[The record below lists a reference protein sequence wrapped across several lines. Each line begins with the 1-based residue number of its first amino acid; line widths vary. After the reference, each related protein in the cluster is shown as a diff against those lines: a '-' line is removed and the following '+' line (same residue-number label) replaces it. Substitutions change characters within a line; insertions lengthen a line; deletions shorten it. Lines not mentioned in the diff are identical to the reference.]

1 MTDFV
6 WRDGSRLTPYMA
18 YQIECLNRDLRA
30 NFGVGVL
37 VSSGIRIPQEQI
49 DIFLQRYVTAGN
61 IRGRKVYDTRVWN
74 GTRYYRISSA
84 GTVAVPGT
92 SNHEIQ
98 GSKAAV
104 DLRDTGGDT
113 GGDAGITVASSKR
126 GRWIRQNAW
135 RYGLVASGDGF
146 GEGWHFDILNIWNAV
161 PGGTPTEKGI
171 TVIHYHRE
179 DGTARSK
186 GYRTLKPGDAF
197 WLHTTPGIA
206 TSQATN
212 LGGGIGPTIFTL
224 HVYAHGGTPGD
235 AIDVQLYWDQ
245 TKTEGPH
252 SGHYT
257 ERMVFDKEGIIN
269 RSVTSQ
275 RALGSGDAVYGQL
288 RAPSTNKGTFVVSL
302 FDSDAYLI
310 V

>member
-1 MTDFV
+1 MGGTPTFV
-6 WRDGSRLTPYMA
+6 YRNGQRLTPYMN
-18 YQIECLNRDLRA
+18 YQIERLNTDIKSI
-30 NFGVGVL
+30 FGVQII

-61 IRGRKVYDTRVWN
+61 VRGRRVYDTRVWR
-74 GTRYYRISSA
+74 GVRYYRISSA

-98 GSKAAV
+98 GTTAAV
-104 DLRDTGGDT
+104 DIRDT
-113 GGDAGITVASSKR
+113 GGDAGVTVASSKR
-126 GRWIRQNAW
+126 GRWLRQNAW

-146 GEGWHFDILNIWNAV
+146 GEGWHFDVLNIYNAV
-161 PGGTPTEKGI
+161 PGAPAGNPNKGV

-179 DGTARSK
+179 DATSRADG
-186 GYRTLKPGDAF
+186 RTLKPGDSF
-197 WLHTTPGIA
+197 WLNTVNKAA

-212 LGGGIGPTIFTL
+212 VAGGIGPTIFTL

-245 TKTEGPH
+245 TKTDGPH

-257 ERMVFDKEGIIN
+257 ERMVFDKNGVIN
-269 RSVTSQ
+269 HSVTSQ
-275 RALGSGDAVYGQL
+275 RGLGSGDAVYAQL
-288 RAPSTNKGTFVVSL
+288 RTPKTNVGVAKITA

>member
-1 MTDFV
+1 MTVFV
-6 WRDGSRLTPYMA
+6 WRDGSRLTPYME
-18 YQIECLNRDLRA
+18 YQINCLDRDLRA

-61 IRGRKVYDTRVWN
+61 IRGRKVYDTRVWR
-74 GTRYYRISSA
+74 GVRYYRISSA

-104 DLRDTGGDT
+104 DLRDTGA
-113 GGDAGITVASSKR
+113 DAGITVASSKR

-146 GEGWHFDILNIWNAV
+146 GEGWHFDVLNIYNAV
-161 PGGTPTEKGI
+161 PGAPAGGNNPKGV
-171 TVIHYHRE
+171 TVIQYHRE

-186 GYRTLKPGDAF
+186 SYRTLKPGDAF
-197 WLHTTPGIA
+197 WLNTLEGAA

-212 LGGGIGPTIFTL
+212 LAGGIGPTIFTL

-257 ERMVFDKEGIIN
+257 ERMVFDKNGVIN
-269 RSVTSQ
+269 SSVTSQ

-288 RAPSTNKGTFVVSL
+288 RAPSTNKGTFVVSV
-302 FDSDAYLI
+302 FDSDAWLI

>member
-1 MTDFV
+1 MGGTPDFV
-6 WRDGSRLTPYMA
+6 YRDGSRLTPYML
-18 YQIECLNRDLRA
+18 YQINRLNTDVKSL
-30 NFGVGVL
+30 FGVEVK
-37 VSSGIRIPQEQI
+37 VSSGIRVPQEQI

-61 IRGRKVYDTRVWN
+61 IRGRKVYDTRVWR
-74 GTRYYRISSA
+74 GVRYYRISSA

-104 DLRDTGGDT
+104 DLRDTGGD
-113 GGDAGITVASSKR
+113 AGITVASSRR

-146 GEGWHFDILNIWNAV
+146 GEGWHFDILNIWSAV
-161 PGGTPTEKGI
+161 PGGTSTPTKKGL
-171 TVIHYHRE
+171 TVTHYHRE
-179 DGTARSK
+179 DATARARGRALAPANS
-186 GYRTLKPGDAF
+186 F
-197 WLHTTPGIA
+197 WLNTVDKAA

-212 LGGGIGPTIFTL
+212 VAGGIGPTIFAL
-224 HVYAHGGTPGD
+224 HVYATGTPGD

-245 TKTEGPH
+245 TKTDGPH

-257 ERMVFDKEGIIN
+257 EHMVFGDDGIIQKTVPFM
-269 RSVTSQ
+269 RG
-275 RALGSGDAVYGQL
+275 LGAGDAVYAQM
-288 RAPSTNKGTFVVSL
+288 RTPKTNKGSVKVTL

>member
-1 MTDFV
+1 MTVFV
-6 WRDGSRLTPYMA
+6 WRDGSRLTPYME
-18 YQIECLNRDLRA
+18 YQINCLDRDLRA

-61 IRGRKVYDTRVWN
+61 IRGRKVYDTRVWR
-74 GTRYYRISSA
+74 GVRYYRISSA

-104 DLRDTGGDT
+104 DLRDTGA
-113 GGDAGITVASSKR
+113 DAGITVASSKR

-146 GEGWHFDILNIWNAV
+146 GEGWHFDVLNIYNAV
-161 PGGTPTEKGI
+161 PGAPAGGTNPKGV
-171 TVIHYHRE
+171 TVIQYHRE

-186 GYRTLKPGDAF
+186 SYRTLKPGDAF
-197 WLHTTPGIA
+197 WLNTLAGAA

-212 LGGGIGPTIFTL
+212 LAGGIGPTIFTL

-257 ERMVFDKEGIIN
+257 ERMVFDKNGVIN
-269 RSVTSQ
+269 SSVTSQ

-288 RAPSTNKGTFVVSL
+288 RAPSTNKGTFVVSV
-302 FDSDAYLI
+302 FDSDAWLI

>member
-1 MTDFV
+1 MGGTPDFV
-6 WRDGSRLTPYMA
+6 WRDGSRLTPYMF
-18 YQIECLNRDLRA
+18 YQIERLNADLKSL
-30 NFGVGVL
+30 FGVEVR
-37 VSSGIRIPQEQI
+37 VSSGIRVPQEQI
-49 DIFLQRYVTAGN
+49 DIFLERYVTAGN
-61 IRGRKVYDTRVWN
+61 INGRRVYDTRVWR
-74 GTRYYRISSA
+74 GVRYYRISSA

-104 DLRDTGGDT
+104 DIRDT
-113 GGDAGITVASSKR
+113 GGDAGITVASSRR
-126 GRWIRQNAW
+126 GRWIRENAW

-161 PGGTPTEKGI
+161 PGGSTTPPKGR
-171 TVIHYHRE
+171 TVTHYHRE
-179 DGTARSK
+179 DATSRAR
-186 GYRTLKPGDAF
+186 YRELQPGNSF
-197 WLHTTPGIA
+197 WLNTVDKAA

-212 LGGGIGPTIFTL
+212 VAGGIGLTVFAL

-245 TKTEGPH
+245 TKTDGPH

-257 ERMVFDKEGIIN
+257 ERFVFDKEGIIN
-269 RSVTSQ
+269 GNVSYIRGL
-275 RALGSGDAVYGQL
+275 AAGDAVYANM
-288 RAPSTNKGTFVVSL
+288 RAPKTNKGNFKVSV
-302 FDSDAYLI
+302 FDSDAVLI